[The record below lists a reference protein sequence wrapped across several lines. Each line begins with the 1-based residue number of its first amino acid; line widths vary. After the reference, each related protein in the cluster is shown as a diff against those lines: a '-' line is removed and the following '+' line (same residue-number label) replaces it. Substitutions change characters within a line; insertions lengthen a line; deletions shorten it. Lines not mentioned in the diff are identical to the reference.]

1 MRTVEGVWGNRE
13 VSPARST
20 HKSGFGFAEAMR
32 TSIGLRRYR
41 RASAAD
47 AGRAGIGGEGAF
59 TGVVYRKT

>member
-1 MRTVEGVWGNRE
+1 MHR
-13 VSPARST
+13 PATGPGGQVFRST
-20 HKSGFGFAEAMR
+20 HKSGFGCAEAMT